1 MATAAET
8 VPTIDTPRHSS
19 NNGEDAHSY
28 GSGTFSSTSVQYF
41 SKHDTVELG
50 EHNFLLWKHQL
61 LLILEGYGLEGFV
74 LGTVS
79 TPPPFV
85 TGIDG
90 QLVDNPAFLV
100 HKRQDKFLASW
111 LLSTVTDDILA
122 HLTMA
127 KTSLQIWTA
136 IDRRFGTKFNIK
148 ISNMRHSLYSIKKGS
163 LSIKEYLFKI
173 KQLSDGLTAAGS
185 LVSTH
190 EQVSIILAGLPIEYD
205 SIRVLASATSVSLD
219 LLVEMLL
226 DCETRQMVSLT
237 ETPLQANLASRSPP
251 ANTDKSGHYLSFNRG
266 HRGQGRGWSRGRARG
281 SGRGWSRSRPQCQL
295 CGKMGHMVQTCYH
308 QFDENFSGVGSVQV
322 NCHQLH
328 GQWVP
333 SSSTSCPSATHCC
346 GPTISSQP
354 TSQSSLSTSLD
365 QAWYPDSGTTN
376 HINPDLS
383 NLTAASPYTGTACV
397 SMGNGKL
404 VSISNVGSSV
414 LQTGSRLLCLRS
426 VLYVLNTWTT
436 LLVGHMHNGLY
447 RFDVSHAAPS
457 KTSSRPL
464 DAHNFNSAL
473 LNSAQ
478 LTGSPLLWHSQLG
491 HPCNNVL
498 SHVLRTCNIPVKRN
512 SLPQVCSSCQLGKA
526 HKLPFDHSTTMY
538 SSPFE
543 LVVSDVWGP
552 AHVNSNGFSYYVS
565 FVDMHS
571 RYTWLYFLKAKSEVF
586 KCFIHF
592 YHMVK
597 VQFGSSIRML
607 QSEGGGEY
615 RALSGKLSRLGIQH
629 RISCPHTSEQNG
641 VAERKHRQVVDMGLT
656 LLAQASIPLQ
666 FWSYA
671 FAHAVHLSNRLPTPI
686 LQQCS
691 PYEKFYNLKP
701 SYSQLKVFGNQKGYK
716 CLDADGRIFISRHV
730 VFDESCY
737 LFATGFCPCSLLA
750 SIQFDHQQ
758 LHLPRVLP
766 PSASTLGFSYPP
778 RAESPPGSCGSNLPF
793 SSSGL
798 HGGTSPTVCAPS
810 LVSPSAA
817 PSPALI
823 PVNAYPMQTRSKSGI
838 HKPKVFSSVLT
849 EKEPTNI
856 LEAFQSPAWTAA
868 AQAEY
873 NALLSNGTWDLVP
886 LPEGRRA
893 VGCKWIFR
901 IKRHA
906 DGSVARYKGQLVE
919 TFSPV
924 VKPTTI
930 RVVLTLVVSFGWALR
945 QVDINNAFL
954 NGDLHEEIYIVQPPG
969 FEQQGVSGQQLVC
982 RLRKALYGLKQA
994 PRAWFHKLKEFLL
1007 VSNFTASKA
1016 DNSLFICHSG
1026 STLVYVLIYVDDIII
1041 TGNNSQAIDRFVHD
1055 LNARFSLKDL
1065 GQLNY
1070 FLGIQVTYDKG
1081 GVFLSQKK
1089 YILEL
1094 LQKASMDRSKSTP
1107 TPMTTTC
1114 KLTTTEGSPV
1124 EDEHLYRSIVGG
1136 LQYVVITRPEI
1147 AFSVNKVCQF
1157 MHRPLDSHF
1166 RAVKRILRY
1175 LQGTLD
1181 YGLQFSP
1188 SKFLLEGF
1196 SDASWGSDTDDRG
1209 NLISW
1214 SSRKQQ
1220 VVSRSTAEAE
1230 YRSLAHVTAE
1240 MVWIQSLIS
1249 ELSAPKTKALVWCN
1263 SVAAVAVAGNPV
1275 MHSKFKHVELDLFFV
1290 REKVANGVLQVGHIS
1305 SQDQIADILT
1315 KPLSEGMFTKF
1326 RAQLQ
1331 VVSNTLNIQEEKKD
1345 RGML

>member
-1 MATAAET
+1 MATSAE
-8 VPTIDTPRHSS
+8 
-19 NNGEDAHSY
+19 A
-28 GSGTFSSTSVQYF
+28 YF
-41 SKHDTVELG
+41 SKHDTVKLG

-85 TGIDG
+85 TEID
-90 QLVDNPAFLV
+90 
-100 HKRQDKFLASW
+100 
-111 LLSTVTDDILA
+111 VTDDILA

-127 KTSLQIWTA
+127 KTSLEIWTA
-136 IDRRFGTKFNIK
+136 IDRRFGTKSNIK

-173 KQLSDGLTAAGS
+173 KQLSDGLIATGS
-185 LVSTH
+185 LVSTQG
-190 EQVSIILAGLPIEYD
+190 QVSIILVGLPIEYD
-205 SIRVLASATSVSLD
+205 SIRILASATSVSLD
-219 LLVEMLL
+219 LLIEMLL
-226 DCETRQMVSLT
+226 DY
-237 ETPLQANLASRSPP
+237 
-251 ANTDKSGHYLSFNRG
+251 NTDKSGHYSSFNRG
-266 HRGQGRGWSRGRARG
+266 HRRQGRGWSRGRARG

-308 QFDENFSGVGSVQV
+308 RFDENFFGVGSVQV

-333 SSSTSCPSATHCC
+333 SSSSTCPSATHCC

-365 QAWYPDSGTTN
+365 QAWYPDSGATN
-376 HINPDLS
+376 HITPDLS
-383 NLTAASPYTGTACV
+383 KLTAASHYTGTTCL
-397 SMGNGKL
+397 SMGNGVL
-404 VSISNVGSSV
+404 VPISNVGSSV
-414 LQTGSRLLCLRS
+414 LQAGSRLLRLKSILHVPNVCKNLMS
-426 VLYVLNTWTT
+426 IGKFAKDNAVYFEFHPFLGFVKDIQTGTT
-436 LLVGHMHNGLY
+436 LLVGYMHNGLY

-457 KTSSRPL
+457 KTSPRLL

-478 LTGSPLLWHSQLG
+478 LTGSPLLWHSRLG

-498 SHVLRTCNIPVKRN
+498 SHVLRTCNIPIKRN
-512 SLPQVCSSCQLGKA
+512 SLPQVCPSCQLGKA
-526 HKLPFDHSTTMY
+526 HKLPFDHSKTMY

-552 AHVNSNGFSYYVS
+552 AHV
-565 FVDMHS
+565 
-571 RYTWLYFLKAKSEVF
+571 
-586 KCFIHF
+586 
-592 YHMVK
+592 
-597 VQFGSSIRML
+597 QFGCSIRML
-607 QSEGGGEY
+607 QSNGGEY
-615 RALSGKLSRLGIQH
+615 RALSGELSRLV
-629 RISCPHTSEQNG
+629 R
-641 VAERKHRQVVDMGLT
+641 
-656 LLAQASIPLQ
+656 
-666 FWSYA
+666 
-671 FAHAVHLSNRLPTPI
+671 LSNRLPTLV

-691 PYEKFYNLKP
+691 PYEKLYNLKP
-701 SYSQLKVFGNQKGYK
+701 SYSQLKVFGCACYPYLRPFQPYKLQFRSKQCVFLGVGSNQKGYK
-716 CLDADGRIFISRHV
+716 CLDTDGRIFISRH
-730 VFDESCY
+730 
-737 LFATGFCPCSLLA
+737 
-750 SIQFDHQQ
+750 
-758 LHLPRVLP
+758 LHLPKVLP
-766 PSASTLGFSYPP
+766 PSSSAPGLSASLGSSSYPP
-778 RAESPPGSCGSNLPF
+778 RAESPTGSCDLDLPF

-810 LVSPSAA
+810 LVPQSAA
-817 PSPALI
+817 PSPA
-823 PVNAYPMQTRSKSGI
+823 PVLVNIHPMQTRSKSGI
-838 HKPKVFSSVLT
+838 HKPKVFSSALT
-849 EKEPTNI
+849 EKEPTTI
-856 LEAFQSPAWTAA
+856 LEAFQIPAWTAA

-886 LPEGRRA
+886 LPEGHRA

-906 DGSVARYKGQLVE
+906 DGSVARYKGRLVVKGYLQEAGVDFWE

-930 RVVLTLVVSFGWALR
+930 RVVLALAVSFGWALR

-954 NGDLHEEIYIVQPPG
+954 NGDLHEEIYMVQPPG
-969 FEQQGVSGQQLVC
+969 FERQGVSNQQLV
-982 RLRKALYGLKQA
+982 
-994 PRAWFHKLKEFLL
+994 
-1007 VSNFTASKA
+1007 SSKA

-1070 FLGIQVTYDKG
+1070 FLSIQVTYDKG

-1107 TPMTTTC
+1107 TPITTTC
-1114 KLTTTEGSPV
+1114 KLTTTAGSPV

-1157 MHRPLDSHF
+1157 MHRSLDSYF

-1188 SKFLLEGF
+1188 SSKFLLEGF
-1196 SDASWGSDTDDRG
+1196 SDASWGSDTDDCRSISGFCIFLGG
-1209 NLISW
+1209 NPVSW

-1240 MVWIQSLIS
+1240 MVWIQSLLS
-1249 ELSAPKTKALVWCN
+1249 ELSAPKTKALVWCD

-1275 MHSKFKHVELDLFFV
+1275 MHSKFKHIELDLFFV

-1305 SQDQIADILT
+1305 SQDQIADVLT

-1326 RAQLQ
+1326 RTQLQ
-1331 VVSNTLNIQEEKKD
+1331 VVSNTLNTQEERKD